1 MKYKTNKDISKTQ
14 THYAYNLKMNKDDY
28 ETLDI
33 IQEENVEDRNAIQ
46 IKFYDERWRTPKDT
60 IEMLK
65 KIIIILEEDFK

>member
-1 MKYKTNKDISKTQ
+1 MTKDKSKTQ

-33 IQEENVEDRNAIQ
+33 IQEENVEDRNAIK
-46 IKFYDERWRTPKDT
+46 IKLYDERWRTPKDT